1 MIIWIIG
8 KSGSGK
14 TYFAKLLKKSLEKKY
29 KRIIHIDGDEV
40 RDTISKDLGYSR
52 IDRKKNSLRIQGLCK
67 LLENQNNLVICS
79 ILSIF
84 KEHQRINRRYFQN
97 YYQIYIR
104 SDSKILEQKSLKKVY
119 KLKKNVVGK
128 DIKFVEPYKSDYI
141 IKNDYIKNLNSDVKI
156 IKKIICNIYQK

>member
-14 TYFAKLLKKSLEKKY
+14 TYFAELLKKSLEKKY

-52 IDRKKNSLRIQGLCK
+52 SDRKKNSLRIQGLCK

-84 KEHQRINRRYFQN
+84 KAHQ
-97 YYQIYIR
+97 
-104 SDSKILEQKSLKKVY
+104 KK
-119 KLKKNVVGK
+119 K
-128 DIKFVEPYKSDYI
+128 
-141 IKNDYIKNLNSDVKI
+141 
-156 IKKIICNIYQK
+156 